1 MMLMPIDSEDG
12 WGEYSKLVLKELETL
27 STGIKE
33 LNDSMNEMKREIT
46 EIRAREDKVHEL
58 VKWKNRI
65 DEVTSASQ
73 LKELTDSVEALKSF
87 KIQAITIFSV
97 VQFTMAVTI
106 FIMNFM

>member
-1 MMLMPIDSEDG
+1 MPNNNEDG
-12 WGEYSKLVLKELETL
+12 WGEYSRLVLKELEVL
-27 STGIKE
+27 AAGIKE
-33 LNDSMNEMKREIT
+33 LNDSINEMKREIT

-58 VKWKNRI
+58 VKWKERI

-73 LKELTDSVEALKSF
+73 LKELTDSVESLKSF

-97 VQFTMAVTI
+97 VQFTMAVTV